1 MKFISTLALCV
12 LPASVLAA
20 PAASKR
26 QDDVEAITDEIL
38 FDITLPEFTTRRNAQ
53 DPSYLDWTSDGCT
66 DSPDNPLGFPYVP
79 ACNRH
84 DFGYTN
90 YREQSRFTVSAKASI
105 DSNFKDDLYYQCEV
119 NGSFVSI
126 CEALADVY
134 YAAVVEFG
142 GDDATPG
149 KKRTSLYE
157 EKLAIYNQMVAE
169 AVEKGELVLPETA

>member
-1 MKFISTLALCV
+1 MRFISTLSLCI
-12 LPASVLAA
+12 LPAAALAVPVA
-20 PAASKR
+20 DKR
-26 QDDVEAITDEIL
+26 QDDVEAVTDEIL
-38 FDITLPEFTTRRNAQ
+38 FDITLPEFTTRRNAE

-66 DSPDNPLGFPYVP
+66 DSPDNPLGFPYEP

-119 NGSFVSI
+119 NGSFESI

-149 KKRTSLYE
+149 KRSSLYE
-157 EKLAIYNQMVAE
+157 EKLAIYNQLVAE
-169 AVEKGELVLPETA
+169 AVAKGELVLPETA